1 MKIVNSANSDKD
13 LNFFLEVIK
22 EDGIVIIKN
31 GVSELVIAEMLGF
44 VRQFK
49 YQPHEE
55 EEIKK
60 RGMRL
65 NNYAENIFNVVTKRP
80 DFLNYYTEGIVGEIL
95 KACLNDAYYTS
106 IPPELPNY
114 ILRSIL
120 ARSSK
125 EAMPYHI
132 DSLIPYVGEYV
143 SVMQVSIFLEKSDKE
158 RGCTSVALGSHQSG
172 KYAPQFG
179 FEPTL
184 VEAEPGDIAIW
195 DSRLWHATKSNVT
208 NHTRWA
214 MIGTFCR
221 WYLKQGY
228 DYPRA
233 LSKDVLESLSL
244 ANQIVMG
251 CAASV
256 PLNEFEKTEVKGGVD
271 HLKKYAR
278 D

>member
-1 MKIVNSANSDKD
+1 MKTVISGNSDKG
-13 LNFFLEVIK
+13 LEFFLEAIR
-22 EDGIVIIKN
+22 EDGIAIIKN
-31 GVSELVIAEMLGF
+31 GVSESAVREMLSF
-44 VRQFK
+44 VKKFK
-49 YQPHEE
+49 YDANEE

-65 NNYAENIFNVVTKRP
+65 NNYAENIFNVATKRP
-80 DFLNYYTEGIVGEIL
+80 DFLSYYTEGLVGGIL
-95 KACLNDAYYTS
+95 KGCLNDAYYTS
-106 IPPELPNY
+106 IPSELPNY
-114 ILRSIL
+114 ILRNIL

-143 SVMQVSIFLEKSDKE
+143 SVMQVSIFLEKSDVE

-172 KYAPQFG
+172 KYAPQSG

-195 DSRLWHATKSNVT
+195 DSRLWHATTSNVT
-208 NHTRWA
+208 NYTRWA

-233 LSKDVLESLSL
+233 LGQDVLDSLSL

-256 PLNEFEKTEVKGGVD
+256 PLNEFEKTEVKGGIE
-271 HLKKYAR
+271 HLKKHSR

>member
-1 MKIVNSANSDKD
+1 MKTVISGNSDKS
-13 LNFFLEVIK
+13 LEFFLEAIR
-22 EDGIVIIKN
+22 EDGIAIIKK
-31 GVSELVIAEMLGF
+31 GVSESAVREMLSF
-44 VRQFK
+44 VKKFK
-49 YQPHEE
+49 YDANQE

-65 NNYAENIFNVVTKRP
+65 NNYAENIFNVATKRP
-80 DFLNYYTEGIVGEIL
+80 DFLSYYTEGLVGGIL
-95 KACLNDAYYTS
+95 KGCLNDTYYTS
-106 IPPELPNY
+106 IPSELPNY
-114 ILRSIL
+114 ILRNIL

-143 SVMQVSIFLEKSDKE
+143 SVMQVSIFLEKSDVE

-172 KYAPQFG
+172 KYAPQSG

-195 DSRLWHATKSNVT
+195 DSRLWHATTSNVT
-208 NHTRWA
+208 NYTRWA

-233 LSKDVLESLSL
+233 LGQDVLDSLSL

-256 PLNEFEKTEVKGGVD
+256 PLNEFEKTEVKGGIE
-271 HLKKYAR
+271 HLKKHSR